1 MSDQQKGKKGGSSI
15 IIVLSIIAVAA
26 IVFAIVGFTG
36 QSSLS
41 AQVDEL
47 TAKSEVLSTQ
57 IADYK
62 QQKQEADDA
71 AEQAAQDAA
80 DIEAEKAAAEAE
92 AAAKA
97 EAEAAAKAEAEAA
110 AKAKAEAAA
119 KAEAEAEAKAE
130 AEAAAKA
137 EAEAEAEA
145 AAKAEAEAAA
155 AAVEEEPAEAAEPE
169 EATATEAI
177 AFLMF
182 SDGSYTN
189 QYLAPTDD
197 VTFTATNA
205 MVTGPG
211 TYTLGLSFS
220 EPAEGLSFLAV
231 VLPNGETLLPD
242 AIYEITEVKVD
253 GAAIALGKTYTYSND
268 GMITRSNIY
277 NEWIAEIPADARM
290 AGDTADY
297 TSTAVSTDDFAS
309 YQTVEVTFN
318 VITADAQ

>member
-92 AAAKA
+92 VAAKA

-137 EAEAEAEA
+137 EAEA
-145 AAKAEAEAAA
+145 AA
-155 AAVEEEPAEAAEPE
+155 AAVEEESVEAAEPE
-169 EATATEAI
+169 EATAAEAI